1 MTFLDKNFLGR
12 KFKEYRKKAKM
23 TQEELAE
30 KIDIAE
36 KHYGKLERGLFMPS
50 LETFF
55 RLVEVLD
62 IPLSEFGL
70 NIDKNNLN
78 PKKEELLK
86 EIIIANDAE
95 TELIINFIN
104 SLKQFKTAAKTTS

>member
-1 MTFLDKNFLGR
+1 MAFCDKKFIGN

-36 KHYGKLERGLFMPS
+36 KHYGKLERGVFMPS

-55 RLVEVLD
+55 KLVEILN
-62 IPLSEFGL
+62 IPLAQFGL
-70 NIDKNNLN
+70 NSEKISDLKR
-78 PKKEELLK
+78 EELLK
-86 EIIIANDAE
+86 EIYLANDIE
-95 TELIINFIN
+95 VELITNFIH
-104 SLKQFKTAAKTTS
+104 SLKQYKSLSKISL

>member
-1 MTFLDKNFLGR
+1 MVFCDKDFLGK

-36 KHYGKLERGLFMPS
+36 KHYGKLERGVFMPS

-55 RLVEVLD
+55 KLVEILN
-62 IPLSEFGL
+62 IPISQFGL
-70 NIDKNNLN
+70 NSEKIPNE
-78 PKKEELLK
+78 KKENILR
-86 EIIIANDAE
+86 EIYLANDE
-95 TELIINFIN
+95 EIEFISNFIN
-104 SLKQFKTAAKTTS
+104 SLKQFEYASKNE